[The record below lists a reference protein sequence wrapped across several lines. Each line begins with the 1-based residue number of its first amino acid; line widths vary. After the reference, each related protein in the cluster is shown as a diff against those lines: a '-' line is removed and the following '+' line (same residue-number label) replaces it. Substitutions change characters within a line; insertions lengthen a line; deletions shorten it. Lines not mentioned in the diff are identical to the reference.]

1 MNKRVGI
8 VFWAVGLGCTALGLA
23 ACSSNPQTPAG
34 EISHGA
40 REFGR
45 GIAGEASDTA
55 ITTKIKAKMAANT
68 GLSSF
73 HIHVKTINGVVTLTG
88 TVDTAATRELA
99 AHTAADT
106 EGVVRVINDL
116 HVGQG

>member
-1 MNKRVGI
+1 MNRFVRMVLLGPGI
-8 VFWAVGLGCTALGLA
+8 VFASAAFV

-45 GIAGEASDTA
+45 GIAGEASDTTV
-55 ITTKIKAKMAANT
+55 TTKIKAKMAANT

-116 HVGQG
+116 RVGQG